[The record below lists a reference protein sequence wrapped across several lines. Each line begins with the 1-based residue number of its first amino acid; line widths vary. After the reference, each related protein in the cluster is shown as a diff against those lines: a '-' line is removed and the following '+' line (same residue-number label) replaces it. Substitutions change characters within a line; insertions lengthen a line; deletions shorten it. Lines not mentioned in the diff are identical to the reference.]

1 MWFYCSVRW
10 MVSTVFQDL
19 QYVGLPFSSQIPH
32 WLESVAFA
40 WSKPLGGP
48 ALMWLSCLPV
58 LLSRAAPFFSFHAT
72 KLVSSWVIV
81 LGGVLPS
88 GYTLT
93 SPYMCEVGS
102 YSVLRLLCWADKK
115 QPKVTEGMSS
125 ILGAW
130 KWIAEVDSACWSN
143 KSPLGER
150 GEYLESRTQLSVGW
164 DHVFIV
170 NPKWSAHNF
179 MWLKQMD

>member
-1 MWFYCSVRW
+1 
-10 MVSTVFQDL
+10 MVSTVFHDL
-19 QYVGLPFSSQIPH
+19 LIHGASFLHNQILY

-40 WSKPLGGP
+40 WSKPLPGP
-48 ALMWLSCLPV
+48 ALMWLLCLPV

-72 KLVSSWVIV
+72 KLVSGWVIV
-81 LGGVLPS
+81 LWGVLPS

-93 SPYMCEVGS
+93 SSPYMCGVGS
-102 YSVLRLLCWADKK
+102 YSVLRLLCCADKR
-115 QPKVTEGMSS
+115 QPKVTGGMSS

-130 KWIAEVDSACWSN
+130 KWITEVDSACWS
-143 KSPLGER
+143 KQGSTKGEE
-150 GEYLESRTQLSVGW
+150 GEYLLSRTQLSVGW

-179 MWLKQMD
+179 MWLKLMD